1 MLRWGDRS
9 IVWPSK
15 SRLQDAYVRIIEL
28 NEEIMAEQQQAM
40 GYWSQLSNVKADIGK
55 VDQEMISSD
64 IEIANLNARKSQ
76 L

>member
-1 MLRWGDRS
+1 M
-9 IVWPSK
+9 
-15 SRLQDAYVRIIEL
+15 RIIEL

-40 GYWSQLSNVKADIGK
+40 GYWSQLSIVKADIEK
-55 VDQEMISSD
+55 VDQEIISSD